1 MHVNSLRS
9 RFNRALTLAV
19 ALSISVILSACQL
32 YVPTASPSPTATSF
46 QPVTTAI
53 PPSATPTIVPA
64 SPTQPSPTPIP
75 PTPTSTS
82 TASPT
87 PQFSL
92 IEPQNVTNL
101 EKVNQVQQNGAQFF
115 AFVDQG
121 QTFALAAGDK
131 IELYN
136 PTPGLQNISVPAKNI
151 KILATSPDQ
160 HALAWANQDNQ
171 IRLLNI
177 PQPSQSYTLTGVT
190 GEITSLAFAPSG
202 SQLASA
208 SYENQLK
215 LWDTANGQ
223 ISNSW
228 DLPYWL
234 SDLSYSPDGTQ
245 IGGVDLPNF
254 TVHILDAATGN
265 QVKSLT
271 WSESTSPALYGAYF
285 SPDWKTIAWVARGT
299 VQLMNVESG
308 KLGPMLSH
316 EDAVNALAWSPDS
329 TILATAAAAT
339 VNGNFVPVVELW
351 NAESGK
357 MLNTLVLTNPAIQI
371 SFSPDGKSLATL
383 DSAGTLHLW
392 AVKQ

>member
-1 MHVNSLRS
+1 
-9 RFNRALTLAV
+9 
-19 ALSISVILSACQL
+19 
-32 YVPTASPSPTATSF
+32 
-46 QPVTTAI
+46 
-53 PPSATPTIVPA
+53 
-64 SPTQPSPTPIP
+64 TPIP

-228 DLPYWL
+228 DLL
-234 SDLSYSPDGTQ
+234 TSIVEGF
-245 IGGVDLPNF
+245 LP
-254 TVHILDAATGN
+254 
-265 QVKSLT
+265 
-271 WSESTSPALYGAYF
+271 WPPALFGN
-285 SPDWKTIAWVARGT
+285 SIAGRRQNQIDTTLTRPCLFPIKIESDAQPRGR
-299 VQLMNVESG
+299 G
-308 KLGPMLSH
+308 
-316 EDAVNALAWSPDS
+316 
-329 TILATAAAAT
+329 
-339 VNGNFVPVVELW
+339 
-351 NAESGK
+351 
-357 MLNTLVLTNPAIQI
+357 
-371 SFSPDGKSLATL
+371 
-383 DSAGTLHLW
+383 
-392 AVKQ
+392 